1 MYALYQ
7 VKVWIKAEIES
18 GTPLEKVM
26 QNLDK
31 IPPNNVDF
39 VESEDYL
46 TETEEFILP
55 EKEATLKIVADNGL
69 TIYTNK
75 KRIIMPTTVKQCD
88 CKGTPATEFQDKTY
102 GKGLR
107 LFNEC
112 KEGKQAKCTCCGKTI
127 NK

>member
-7 VKVWIKAEIES
+7 VKVWIKAEIDS

-31 IPPNNVDF
+31 IPPNDVDF

-75 KRIIMPTTVKQCD
+75 K
-88 CKGTPATEFQDKTY
+88 E
-102 GKGLR
+102 
-107 LFNEC
+107 
-112 KEGKQAKCTCCGKTI
+112 
-127 NK
+127 